1 MFTQEEM
8 EQLQGLFLPI
18 NYRLDKMEERFEQID
33 RRFEQIDRRF
43 EQIDQRFEKIENCLA
58 ELGES
63 LEEVRSTT
71 NVLAEWA
78 ERTARKVN
86 VAF

>member
-18 NYRLDKMEERFEQID
+18 NYRLDKMEE
-33 RRFEQIDRRF
+33 RFEQIDRRF